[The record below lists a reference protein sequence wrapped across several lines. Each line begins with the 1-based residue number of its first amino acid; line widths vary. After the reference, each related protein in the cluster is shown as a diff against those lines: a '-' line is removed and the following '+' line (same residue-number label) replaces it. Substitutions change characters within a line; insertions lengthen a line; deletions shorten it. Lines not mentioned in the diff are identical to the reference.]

1 MENVPISYRLS
12 KTMDVL
18 MKFEKVPLGLKATAQ
33 EAISNLIIRAL
44 WKNQLHS
51 EASPSSGQHNFINT
65 SYLTDSYIVFYP
77 QNGICI
83 QKYNFWPKNDGEK
96 WSRKNI
102 FEIPPCRR
110 LLSLTS

>member
-1 MENVPISYRLS
+1 MENIPISYRLS

-51 EASPSSGQHNFINT
+51 EASPSSGQHNFIKVYFLAQT
-65 SYLTDSYIVFYP
+65 SAHY
-77 QNGICI
+77 
-83 QKYNFWPKNDGEK
+83 
-96 WSRKNI
+96 
-102 FEIPPCRR
+102 
-110 LLSLTS
+110 

>member
-18 MKFEKVPLGLKATAQ
+18 MKFEKVPLGLKATVQ

-51 EASPSSGQHNFINT
+51 EASPSSGQHYISYKEVYKYTLMSVRLWNF
-65 SYLTDSYIVFYP
+65 
-77 QNGICI
+77 
-83 QKYNFWPKNDGEK
+83 KDGG
-96 WSRKNI
+96 S
-102 FEIPPCRR
+102 
-110 LLSLTS
+110 

>member
-51 EASPSSGQHNFINT
+51 EASPSSGQHYILYTKKFINIHPLVFDKNLAGQEFLVR
-65 SYLTDSYIVFYP
+65 LTFD
-77 QNGICI
+77 
-83 QKYNFWPKNDGEK
+83 
-96 WSRKNI
+96 
-102 FEIPPCRR
+102 
-110 LLSLTS
+110 

>member
-1 MENVPISYRLS
+1 MENIPISYRLS

-51 EASPSSGQHNFINT
+51 EASPSSGQCNFISIEVYYHVSQT
-65 SYLTDSYIVFYP
+65 SAHY
-77 QNGICI
+77 
-83 QKYNFWPKNDGEK
+83 
-96 WSRKNI
+96 
-102 FEIPPCRR
+102 
-110 LLSLTS
+110 

>member
-51 EASPSSGQHNFINT
+51 EASPSSGQH
-65 SYLTDSYIVFYP
+65 YIFYKKKVYIHPLVF
-77 QNGICI
+77 
-83 QKYNFWPKNDGEK
+83 KKLDKN
-96 WSRKNI
+96 S
-102 FEIPPCRR
+102 
-110 LLSLTS
+110 

>member
-1 MENVPISYRLS
+1 MPFVWNMENVPISYRLS

-65 SYLTDSYIVFYP
+65 SYLLDWFIHRFYP
-77 QNGICI
+77 QNESSDVKETYIDISNG
-83 QKYNFWPKNDGEK
+83 QK
-96 WSRKNI
+96 
-102 FEIPPCRR
+102 FELNNRP
-110 LLSLTS
+110 

>member
-51 EASPSSGQHNFINT
+51 EASPSSGQHYIFNKKKIYITEMVRYFI
-65 SYLTDSYIVFYP
+65 SKIVLTF
-77 QNGICI
+77 CE
-83 QKYNFWPKNDGEK
+83 KNYFSDREK
-96 WSRKNI
+96 LEQ
-102 FEIPPCRR
+102 FF
-110 LLSLTS
+110 TQ